1 MWITIVSVIT
11 FLYDVNMFLCAV
23 IITRLNEYRKNMPQN
38 KIKDLF
44 DNSPGNTVYLKK
56 ECSELTGINIRTIQ
70 MYYSD
75 RFKMPSMNNVIK
87 LRAFFSQKLG
97 REIDI
102 DEIIVARNYVVK
114 RSVNTIIEK
123 IESH

>member
-1 MWITIVSVIT
+1 
-11 FLYDVNMFLCAV
+11 
-23 IITRLNEYRKNMPQN
+23 MPQN

-44 DNSPGNTVYLKK
+44 DNSPGNTVDLKK

-75 RFKMPSMNNVIK
+75 KFKMPSMNNVIK

-102 DEIIVARNYVVK
+102 DEIIVARNYVVN
-114 RSVNTIIEK
+114 RSVNTIIKK